1 MNAYDFDKTIFM
13 PDSSYSF
20 VRYCMRHYPRA
31 VLKTLRPTAL
41 TALLYFMKKADTKQM
56 KEKVFAFLPALD
68 NVEQI
73 VLDFWEEYRDH
84 LQDWYLRQKQ
94 PDDVILS
101 ASPEFL
107 LAPICEELGV
117 RLIGTPMDPYTGK
130 IRGLNCHDEEKL
142 RRFYREYPEGH
153 IERFYSDSRSD
164 EPLAKI
170 ADQAFLVGKD
180 VIQPWPDL

>member
-1 MNAYDFDKTIFM
+1 M
-13 PDSSYSF
+13 
-20 VRYCMRHYPRA
+20 
-31 VLKTLRPTAL
+31 
-41 TALLYFMKKADTKQM
+41 
-56 KEKVFAFLPALD
+56 
-68 NVEQI
+68 EQI